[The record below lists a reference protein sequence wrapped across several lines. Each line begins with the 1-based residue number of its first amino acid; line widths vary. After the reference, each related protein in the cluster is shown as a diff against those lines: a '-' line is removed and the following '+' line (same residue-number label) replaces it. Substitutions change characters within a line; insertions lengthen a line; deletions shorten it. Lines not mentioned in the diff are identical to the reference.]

1 MKLLTLETGA
11 YQANCYVC
19 DCGDGVAVIIDPG
32 DDAGR
37 IRAALL
43 EAKVTPEAIL
53 LTHGHLDHISALT
66 ELLAVWPV
74 PVYLAQGDAAFAF
87 TAQNEIP
94 CYRPVGAAPENLQ
107 PVADNQTLEFGAVTV
122 MVLATPGHSPGSVC
136 YWTKDAGSGEE
147 ALFSGDT
154 LFAGSI
160 GRTDFPGGDNAAMGK
175 SLRRLAALPPALPV
189 YPGHGPATSIGRECR
204 VNPFLQV
211 LDLA

>member
-74 PVYLAQGDAAFAF
+74 PVYLAAGDARFAF

-94 CYRPVGAAPENLQ
+94 CYQPVGMVPEKLK
-107 PVADNQTLEFGAVTV
+107 DLTDGQTLTFGSATVT
-122 MVLATPGHSPGSVC
+122 VLATPGHSPGSVC
-136 YWTKDAGSGEE
+136 FQVKDGETDV
-147 ALFSGDT
+147 LFSGDT

>member
-1 MKLLTLETGA
+1 MKILQLETGA

-19 DCGDGVAVIIDPG
+19 DCGDGTAFIIDPG

-74 PVYLAQGDAAFAF
+74 PVYLAAGDARFAF

-94 CYRPVGAAPENLQ
+94 CYQPVGMVPEKLK
-107 PVADNQTLEFGAVTV
+107 DLTDGQTLTFGSATVT
-122 MVLATPGHSPGSVC
+122 VLATPGHSPGSVC
-136 YWTKDAGSGEE
+136 FQVKDGETDV
-147 ALFSGDT
+147 LFSGDT

-189 YPGHGPATSIGRECR
+189 YPGHGPATNIGRECR

>member
-74 PVYLAQGDAAFAF
+74 PVYLAAGDARFAF

-94 CYRPVGAAPENLQ
+94 CYQPVGMVPEKLK
-107 PVADNQTLEFGAVTV
+107 DLTDGQTLTFGSATVT
-122 MVLATPGHSPGSVC
+122 VLATPGHSPGSVC
-136 YWTKDAGSGEE
+136 FQVKDGETDV
-147 ALFSGDT
+147 LFSGDT

-204 VNPFLQV
+204 VNPFLQA

>member
-66 ELLAVWPV
+66 ELLAVWSV
-74 PVYLAQGDAAFAF
+74 PVYLAAGDARFAF

-94 CYRPVGAAPENLQ
+94 CYQPVGMVPEKLK
-107 PVADNQTLEFGAVTV
+107 DLTDGQTLMFGSATVT
-122 MVLATPGHSPGSVC
+122 VLATPGHSPGSVC
-136 YWTKDAGSGEE
+136 FQVKDGETDV
-147 ALFSGDT
+147 LFSGDT

>member
-37 IRAALL
+37 IRAALM

-53 LTHGHLDHISALT
+53 LTHGHLDHISALP

-74 PVYLAQGDAAFAF
+74 PVYLAAGDARFAF
-87 TAQNEIP
+87 TAQNENP
-94 CYRPVGAAPENLQ
+94 CYQPVGMVPEKLK
-107 PVADNQTLEFGAVTV
+107 DLTDGQTLTFGSATVT
-122 MVLATPGHSPGSVC
+122 VLATPGHSPGSVC
-136 YWTKDAGSGEE
+136 FQVKDGE
-147 ALFSGDT
+147 ADVLFSGDT

-204 VNPFLQV
+204 VNPFLQA

>member
-53 LTHGHLDHISALT
+53 LTHGHLDHISALP

-74 PVYLAQGDAAFAF
+74 PVYLAAGDARFAF

-94 CYRPVGAAPENLQ
+94 CYQPVGMVPEKLK
-107 PVADNQTLEFGAVTV
+107 DLTDGQTLTFGSATVT
-122 MVLATPGHSPGSVC
+122 VLATPGHSPGSVC
-136 YWTKDAGSGEE
+136 FQVKDGETDV
-147 ALFSGDT
+147 LFSGDT

>member
-74 PVYLAQGDAAFAF
+74 PVYLAAGDARFAF

-94 CYRPVGAAPENLQ
+94 CYQPVGMVPEKLK
-107 PVADNQTLEFGAVTV
+107 DLTDGQTLTFGSATVT
-122 MVLATPGHSPGSVC
+122 VLATPGHSPGSVC
-136 YWTKDAGSGEE
+136 FQVKDGE
-147 ALFSGDT
+147 ADVLFSGDT